1 MSWLGVSI
9 VLSVV
14 LTLVLN
20 AVIRLFPRTS
30 ERAATGLA
38 DLAAPRPGDDRRVRV
53 YAPWKAML
61 VASLV
66 LTLVLNAWLLF
77 R

>member
-1 MSWLGVSI
+1 VSWLAVSI

-14 LTLVLN
+14 LTIVLN
-20 AVIRLFPRTS
+20 VVIRLFPHTT
-30 ERAATGLA
+30 ERAASGLA
-38 DLAAPRPGDDRRVRV
+38 DLAAPRPDDDRRVRV

-61 VASLV
+61 VASLL
-66 LTLVLNAWLLF
+66 LTVALNALLWL